1 MKDLKKLG
9 FVVLFLV
16 GVVFLSGCTE
26 GGGSGTPST
35 TQTTQSETPIQLGEW
50 KADGTIGENE
60 YAHELS
66 LAGGKLTVYWRNDD
80 TYLYMA
86 LKGQTTGWVAI
97 GFEPTDK
104 MKDADMVFGWVQ
116 DGNTVVI
123 DAYSTGT
130 YGSHPPD
137 EKLGGSSDI
146 LEYAGKEENGVT
158 IIEFKRKL
166 NTGDQ
171 YDKAFTPG
179 QKISFIF
186 ALADADDFTTKHNIA
201 RGYGE
206 LQLDG

>member
-16 GVVFLSGCTE
+16 GIVLLSGCT
-26 GGGSGTPST
+26 GGNGSPST
-35 TQTTQSETPIQLGEW
+35 TQTAQSGTPIQLGEW
-50 KADGTIGENE
+50 RANGIIDENE

-66 LAGGKLTVYWRNDD
+66 LAGGKLTVYWRNDG

-86 LKGQTTGWVAI
+86 LKGQTSGWVAI

-130 YGSHPPD
+130 YGPHPPD

-186 ALADADDFTTKHNIA
+186 ALADVDDFTTKHNIA

>member
-16 GVVFLSGCTE
+16 GVVFLSGCT
-26 GGGSGTPST
+26 GGRGYGTPST

-50 KADGTIGENE
+50 SADGIIGENE

-66 LAGGKLTVYWRNDD
+66 LAGGKLTVYWRNDN

-86 LKGQTTGWVAI
+86 LKGQTSGWVAI

-130 YGSHPPD
+130 YGPHPPD
-137 EKLGGSSDI
+137 EQLGGSSDI

>member
-1 MKDLKKLG
+1 MKRILG
-9 FVVLFLV
+9 VTLLVLAIFV
-16 GVVFLSGCTE
+16 SGCIGGGETTTSPAQTE
-26 GGGSGTPST
+26 GST
-35 TQTTQSETPIQLGEW
+35 TPQLSLGEW
-50 KADGTIGENE
+50 NADGVIGENE
-60 YAHELS
+60 YAHGLS
-66 LAGGKLTVYWRNDD
+66 LADGKLTIYWRNGD

-86 LKGQTTGWVAI
+86 LKGQTSGWVAI

-130 YGSHPPD
+130 YGPHPPD
-137 EKLGGSSDI
+137 EKLGGSNDI
-146 LEYAGKEENGVT
+146 LEYAGKEENGYTV
-158 IIEFKRKL
+158 IEFKRKL

-179 QKISFIF
+179 QKVGFIF
-186 ALADADDFTTKHNIA
+186 AMADADDFTTKHNIA

>member
-1 MKDLKKLG
+1 MKPKNFGIVALL
-9 FVVLFLV
+9 LV
-16 GVVFLSGCTE
+16 GVVFLSACT
-26 GGGSGTPST
+26 GGGGTSSPSQTTPSST
-35 TQTTQSETPIQLGEW
+35 ASPPQLGEW
-50 KADGTIGENE
+50 KADGVIGENE
-60 YAHELS
+60 YAHQLS
-66 LAGGKLTVYWRNDD
+66 LAGGKLVVYWRNDGE
-80 TYLYMA
+80 YLYMA

-116 DGNTVVI
+116 EGNAVVI

-130 YGSHPPD
+130 YGPHPPD

-146 LEYAGKEENGVT
+146 IEYAGKEENGYTV
-158 IIEFKRKL
+158 IEFKRKL

-179 QKISFIF
+179 QKVKFIF
-186 ALADADDFTTKHNIA
+186 AMADADDFTTKHNIA

-206 LQLDG
+206 LKLDG